1 MTKNLSALVRLL
13 GACLSLCVLTVHI
26 ASAQDEVGI
35 PRGSEAPAVE
45 IDDLENGVVNLADFL
60 GSKPVVLEFWATW
73 CEQCEALAPSIE
85 RAVENHGEEVVFF
98 AIAVGVG
105 QSKRAVRRHV
115 ERHSP
120 GYPFLF
126 DSKGAAVR
134 AYQAP
139 TTAYVVIVN
148 AEGKVSYTGV
158 GGDQDVESA
167 LREVVA
173 ENSPEG

>member
-1 MTKNLSALVRLL
+1 VIGYRNVRWRL
-13 GACLSLCVLTVHI
+13 AATCLTLCVLVTNI

-35 PRGSEAPAVE
+35 PRGSQAPAVE
-45 IDDLENGVVNLADFL
+45 IDDLEDGVVNL
-60 GSKPVVLEFWATW
+60 GNYVGTKPVLLEFWATW

-85 RAVENHGEEVVFF
+85 AAVERYGDEVAFF
-98 AIAVGVG
+98 AVAVGVG

-134 AYQAP
+134 AFQAP
-139 TTAYVVIVN
+139 TTAYVVIVDST
-148 AEGKVSYTGV
+148 GKVVYTGV
-158 GGDQDVESA
+158 GGNQDIEAA
-167 LREVVA
+167 LQEA
-173 ENSPEG
+173 LSG

>member
-1 MTKNLSALVRLL
+1 VIRFLLQTGRMVGASLALCIV
-13 GACLSLCVLTVHI
+13 AIHV

-35 PRGSEAPAVE
+35 PRGSQAPAVE
-45 IDDLENGVVNLADFL
+45 IDDLEDGVVNLGDII
-60 GSKPVVLEFWATW
+60 GTKPVLLEFWATW

-85 RAVENHGEEVVFF
+85 SAVERFGDEVAFF

-120 GYPFLF
+120 GFPFLF

-134 AYQAP
+134 AFQAP
-139 TTAYVVIVN
+139 TTAYVVIVD
-148 AEGKVSYTGV
+148 AAGQVVYTGV
-158 GGDQDVESA
+158 GGNQDIEAA
-167 LREVVA
+167 LQGVVG
-173 ENSPEG
+173 SLPL